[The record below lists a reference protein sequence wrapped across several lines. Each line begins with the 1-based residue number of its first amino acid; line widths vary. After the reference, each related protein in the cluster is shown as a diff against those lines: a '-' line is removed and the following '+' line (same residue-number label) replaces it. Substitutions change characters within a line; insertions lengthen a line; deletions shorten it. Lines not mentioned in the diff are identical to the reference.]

1 MITLTG
7 SDLEWEWYEYMK
19 KFKNI
24 TIGGIQQK
32 IFNLVLITII
42 LMMAAFA
49 AVVFYQ
55 SGRLTNLVRNTN
67 EAQNDSITSIS
78 EQTMTALLD
87 SNMLQSI
94 QMEAYIAEDL
104 FDDTIKIV
112 NIIADYTSKL
122 FANPGDYPAR
132 DVELPDIN
140 KDGEITMQVL
150 KEEGVDLDDPTIS
163 AKLGLIGNL
172 SELMMAV
179 YSDAKVDSCYCA
191 LPDGVMLLVD
201 DHSKSKFD
209 DNGNLLSIPI
219 RERLWYT
226 GAVQSRKIH
235 FTDVT
240 TDLFTNEISI
250 MCSLPVYQGEELVA
264 VIGADLFL
272 NDVSAAVNATARSGS
287 FVCIVNQ
294 NGHVLFSPQTTGEFR
309 VVPAEEAEDLRQSSN
324 TQLAAFINDA
334 MSESTNLRL
343 IELSDGLNY
352 VAGAPIASV
361 GWAIISVVPKSLADL
376 PTTMMIDQ
384 LDTIKDDATI
394 SYNKGISQTK
404 MTIIVLLAIIVILA
418 ITASLILSK
427 RIVKPLETITK
438 RIQSLDGDNL
448 QFVMEDEYRT
458 HDEIELLAESF
469 AMLSEKT
476 VKYISEVA
484 RISAEKERIGAELS
498 LATRIQA
505 DMLPNIYP
513 AFPERPEIDVYASMD
528 PAKEVGGDFY
538 DFFLVDDDHLCIFIA
553 DVSGKGVPAALFMMA
568 SMIILANNAQMGKSP
583 AQILTDTNLAICSNN
598 REEMFVTVWLGI
610 LEIST
615 GKLTAANAGHEYPV
629 VKQPNGNFEIF
640 KDKHGFVIGGID
652 GAKYKEYDIMLEPCS
667 RLFIYTDGVPEATN
681 SEKELFGMDRMVVAL
696 NKAGNASP
704 KEILE
709 TVRKE
714 VNEFVKDAEQF
725 DDLTM
730 LCVEY
735 RGNKKED

>member
-1 MITLTG
+1 
-7 SDLEWEWYEYMK
+7 MK

-42 LMMAAFA
+42 LMMAAYA
-49 AVVFYQ
+49 AVIFYQ
-55 SGRLTNLVRNTN
+55 SGRLTTLVQNTN
-67 EAQNDSITSIS
+67 ETQNESITSIS
-78 EQTMTALLD
+78 EQTMAAVLD
-87 SNMLQSI
+87 ANVLQSI

-104 FDDTIKIV
+104 FDDTIKVV
-112 NIIADYTSKL
+112 NTIADYTSKL

-132 DVELPDIN
+132 AVEEPDIN
-140 KDGEITMQVL
+140 KDGEISLQVL
-150 KEEGVDLDDPTIS
+150 KEEGIDLTDPTIS
-163 AKLGLIGNL
+163 SKLGLIGNL
-172 SELMMAV
+172 SELMLAV
-179 YSDAKVDSCYCA
+179 YADAKIDSCYCA

-209 DNGNLLSIPI
+209 EDGNLMTIPI

-226 GAVQSRKIH
+226 GAVQAKKIH

-250 MCSLPVYQGEELVA
+250 MCSVPVYNGEELVA

-272 NDVSAAVNATARSGS
+272 NDVSVAVNSAARSGS

-309 VVPAEEAEDLRQSSN
+309 ITPAEEAEDLRQSTN
-324 TQLAAFINDA
+324 TALATFVSDA
-334 MSESTNLRL
+334 MQAVTNLRL
-343 IELSDGLNY
+343 IELEDGLNY

-361 GWAIISVVPKSLADL
+361 GWAVISVVPKSLADQ
-376 PTTMMIDQ
+376 PSEVMATQ
-384 LDTIKDDATI
+384 LNAIKEDAVA
-394 SYNKGISQTK
+394 SYNKGISQAK
-404 MTIIVLLAIIVILA
+404 LTIIVLLAIIVILA
-418 ITASLILSK
+418 ISASLILSK

-438 RIQSLDGDNL
+438 RIQSLGGDNL

-583 AQILTDTNLAICSNN
+583 AQILHDTNLAICSNN

-629 VKQPNGNFEIF
+629 IKQPNGNFEIF

-652 GAKYKEYDIMLEPCS
+652 GAKYKEYDIMLEPGS
-667 RLFIYTDGVPEATN
+667 KLFIYTDGVPEATN
-681 SEKELFGMDRMVVAL
+681 SEKELFGMDRMVDAL
-696 NKAGNASP
+696 NKASNASP
-704 KEILE
+704 KGILE
-709 TVRKE
+709 AVRGS

>member
-1 MITLTG
+1 
-7 SDLEWEWYEYMK
+7 MK

-418 ITASLILSK
+418 ITAS
-427 RIVKPLETITK
+427 
-438 RIQSLDGDNL
+438 
-448 QFVMEDEYRT
+448 
-458 HDEIELLAESF
+458 
-469 AMLSEKT
+469 
-476 VKYISEVA
+476 
-484 RISAEKERIGAELS
+484 
-498 LATRIQA
+498 
-505 DMLPNIYP
+505 
-513 AFPERPEIDVYASMD
+513 
-528 PAKEVGGDFY
+528 
-538 DFFLVDDDHLCIFIA
+538 
-553 DVSGKGVPAALFMMA
+553 
-568 SMIILANNAQMGKSP
+568 
-583 AQILTDTNLAICSNN
+583 
-598 REEMFVTVWLGI
+598 
-610 LEIST
+610 
-615 GKLTAANAGHEYPV
+615 
-629 VKQPNGNFEIF
+629 
-640 KDKHGFVIGGID
+640 
-652 GAKYKEYDIMLEPCS
+652 
-667 RLFIYTDGVPEATN
+667 
-681 SEKELFGMDRMVVAL
+681 
-696 NKAGNASP
+696 
-704 KEILE
+704 
-709 TVRKE
+709 
-714 VNEFVKDAEQF
+714 
-725 DDLTM
+725 
-730 LCVEY
+730 
-735 RGNKKED
+735 

>member
-7 SDLEWEWYEYMK
+7 SDLEWEWYARMK

-67 EAQNDSITSIS
+67 ENQNESITSIS
-78 EQTMTALLD
+78 EQTMTAVLD
-87 SNMLQSI
+87 ANVLQSI

-132 DVELPDIN
+132 AVEEPDIN
-140 KDGEITMQVL
+140 KDGEVSLQVL

-163 AKLGLIGNL
+163 SKLGLIGNL

-179 YSDAKVDSCYCA
+179 YSDAKIDSCYCA

-250 MCSLPVYQGEELVA
+250 MCSIPVYNGEELVA

-272 NDVSAAVNATARSGS
+272 NDVSAAVNATARSDS

-309 VVPAEEAEDLRQSSN
+309 AVPAEEAEDLRQSTN
-324 TQLAAFINDA
+324 TSLATFVSDA
-334 MSESTNLRL
+334 MQEVTDLRL
-343 IELSDGLNY
+343 IELEDGLNY

-361 GWAIISVVPKSLADL
+361 GWAIISVVPKSLADQ
-376 PTTMMIDQ
+376 PSEVMITQ
-384 LDTIKDDATI
+384 LNAIKEDAVA

-404 MTIIVLLAIIVILA
+404 MTIIVLLAVIVILA
-418 ITASLILSK
+418 ISASLILSK

-476 VKYISEVA
+476 AKYISEVA

-583 AQILTDTNLAICSNN
+583 AQILHDTNLAICSNN

-652 GAKYKEYDIMLEPCS
+652 GAKYKEYDIMLEPGS
-667 RLFIYTDGVPEATN
+667 KLFIYTDGVPEATN
-681 SEKELFGMDRMVVAL
+681 SEKELFGMDRMVDAL
-696 NKAGNASP
+696 NKAADTSP

-709 TVRKE
+709 AVRGS

>member
-1 MITLTG
+1 
-7 SDLEWEWYEYMK
+7 MK

-652 GAKYKEYDIMLEPCS
+652 GAKYKEYDIMLEPGS